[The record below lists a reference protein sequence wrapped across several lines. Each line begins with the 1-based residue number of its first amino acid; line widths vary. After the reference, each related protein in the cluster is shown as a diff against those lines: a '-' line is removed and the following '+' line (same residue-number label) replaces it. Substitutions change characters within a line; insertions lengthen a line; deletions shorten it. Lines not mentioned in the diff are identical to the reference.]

1 MKLYIGIKLFIFDD
15 KLCDQKRCGNNID
28 PYGLF
33 FKVSNSCKVIRN
45 TLKSFEYNTQLPV
58 QIFPASAESNAS
70 SSAFKQLYTK
80 LVFKSLYR
88 LCKCGL
94 RNMKLFGSLGY
105 LTAFSGYIKIF
116 KLC

>member
-1 MKLYIGIKLFIFDD
+1 MKLYIGIKLFIFDN
-15 KLCDQKRCGNNID
+15 KFSDQKRCSNNID
-28 PYGLF
+28 TYGIF

-45 TLKSFEYNTQLPV
+45 TLKCFEHNTQLPV
-58 QIFPASAESNAS
+58 QIFTASAESNAS
-70 SSAFKQLYTK
+70 SSAFKQLYTE
-80 LVFKSLYR
+80 LVFKPLNR
-88 LCKCGL
+88 LCKCRL